1 LTTLICSGPQG
12 HGAVE
17 GRKTIAIVLP
27 SNNIAGPQ
35 KLAALCAQ
43 DLVANG
49 FDVEVLVPR
58 LPYWFYYIT
67 LRGDFRH
74 ILRWLRLA
82 TASLWS
88 WLSSRSFSFQDLASS
103 SVNYRSVLR
112 RPRRRHLAHVDVVV
126 VMSIEHVIGLA
137 DMFQPER
144 TIYYLLHPE
153 EIGLGCAER
162 LRAARSAF
170 RGTVIALSPCT
181 RDAVADHVDC
191 SAIVPAAIAPVFY
204 RHVGAVGE
212 SPRPKE
218 ILLHYSAGITRGGQ
232 LGLDLID
239 AICSAR
245 PQTTV
250 TIWTRDSD
258 PGIDGIEVVSG
269 LSDEELCQCYLTHSF
284 LLFPSTFEGAGMP
297 PLEAM
302 ACGCIPILRA
312 GVGAADTYANSE
324 NAVLLSPDIVT
335 DAEVIVNL
343 LNNPSMA
350 TKMRAKTREALLP
363 FNPSGYGVRLLAGM
377 TEASNST
384 PVVEPVGGP
393 VVS

>member
-1 LTTLICSGPQG
+1 
-12 HGAVE
+12 
-17 GRKTIAIVLP
+17 
-27 SNNIAGPQ
+27 
-35 KLAALCAQ
+35 
-43 DLVANG
+43 
-49 FDVEVLVPR
+49 
-58 LPYWFYYIT
+58 
-67 LRGDFRH
+67 
-74 ILRWLRLA
+74 
-82 TASLWS
+82 
-88 WLSSRSFSFQDLASS
+88 
-103 SVNYRSVLR
+103 
-112 RPRRRHLAHVDVVV
+112 
-126 VMSIEHVIGLA
+126 MSIEHVIELA
-137 DMFQPER
+137 DTFPPER
-144 TIYYLLHPE
+144 MTYYLLHPE
-153 EIGLGCAER
+153 EVALGHVER

-302 ACGCIPILRA
+302 ACGCIPILSP
-312 GVGAADTYANSE
+312 GVGAADTYASHE
-324 NAVLLSPDIVT
+324 NAILLSSDAAT
-335 DAEVIVNL
+335 NAEVIVHL
-343 LNNPSMA
+343 LSQPSVVA
-350 TKMRAKTREALLP
+350 KKRANAEKALRP
-363 FNPSGYGVRLLAGM
+363 FAPSGYGMRLLAGM
-377 TEASNST
+377 SQVDNSIHNSGGHGGGT
-384 PVVEPVGGP
+384 P
-393 VVS
+393 